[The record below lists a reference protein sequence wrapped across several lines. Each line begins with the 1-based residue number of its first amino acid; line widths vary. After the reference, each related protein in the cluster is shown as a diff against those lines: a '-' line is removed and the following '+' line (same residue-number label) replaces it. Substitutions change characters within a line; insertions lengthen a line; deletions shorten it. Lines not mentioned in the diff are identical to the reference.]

1 MDIRNRR
8 DWAAYEPG
16 AIPTKADISPLEAWL
31 DRFPA
36 PRGTRIL
43 DLGCGSGEIT
53 AALQGRGFDTTGVD
67 VNAGAIEAARHRGSG
82 AVFMVGDVAG
92 PQGLDPA
99 LGRFDGIVCQLLLS
113 VVGDPSDRRQALV
126 NAHGALVT
134 GGSLFASFSGRSDDI
149 NPEYARSYREDFAE
163 TREDGTYFSRD
174 EQGNVLYRTHHFRQ
188 DEVLALMEAAGF
200 SGIDIQE
207 RIESSSRRPEQKARF
222 LYATAVKA

>member
-1 MDIRNRR
+1 
-8 DWAAYEPG
+8 
-16 AIPTKADISPLEAWL
+16 
-31 DRFPA
+31 
-36 PRGTRIL
+36 
-43 DLGCGSGEIT
+43 
-53 AALQGRGFDTTGVD
+53 
-67 VNAGAIEAARHRGSG
+67 
-82 AVFMVGDVAG
+82 MVGDVAG

-126 NAHGALVT
+126 NAHGALVP
-134 GGSLFASFSGRSDDI
+134 GGSLFASLSGRSDDI

>member
-1 MDIRNRR
+1 V
-8 DWAAYEPG
+8 P
-16 AIPTKADISPLEAWL
+16 
-31 DRFPA
+31 
-36 PRGTRIL
+36 
-43 DLGCGSGEIT
+43 
-53 AALQGRGFDTTGVD
+53 
-67 VNAGAIEAARHRGSG
+67 
-82 AVFMVGDVAG
+82 
-92 PQGLDPA
+92 
-99 LGRFDGIVCQLLLS
+99 
-113 VVGDPSDRRQALV
+113 
-126 NAHGALVT
+126 

-174 EQGNVLYRTHHFRQ
+174 ERGNVLYCTHHFRQ